1 MKKIVVLKVKD
12 GLETRFR
19 NMKPLKNLPISYA
32 VFKDGEKRQFHLR
45 PTGDARLLGLT
56 LKGVCVTDFHKTWKM
71 PVSFCSEV
79 KYNFLLRETLYITR

>member
-32 VFKDGEKRQFHLR
+32 VFKDGEERQFHLR

-56 LKGVCVTDFHKTWKM
+56 LKGVSWISKTRKT

-79 KYNFLLRETLYITR
+79 K

>member
-12 GLETRFR
+12 GLDTRFR
-19 NMKPLKNLPISYA
+19 NMKPLKNLPISYV

-56 LKGVCVTDFHKTWKM
+56 LKVIMNHHQK
-71 PVSFCSEV
+71 
-79 KYNFLLRETLYITR
+79 